1 MPVMRRD
8 LSARLQLTVSEPA
21 LFALQIAV
29 AGGADDRLTLTLDGS
44 ELPAPTELTDALG
57 NRTQMFDC
65 TPGVLVVDYTA
76 RVDGRREAP
85 TSDALQRL
93 VALRPSRYCPS
104 DRLLSTATREFGHVD
119 GAAARIEAVT
129 AWVRQRLVYV
139 GGSSKP
145 TDDAVDTLLLGE
157 GVCRDYAHLV
167 TTLLRALDVPA
178 RLAAVYAPGL
188 SPMDF
193 HAVVEAWDG
202 GGWRLVDATGLAP
215 RESMLRIHT
224 GRDAADTAFLTTH
237 HGIVDLTSM
246 QVTAVVDALPREDRD
261 AVVTLG

>member
-1 MPVMRRD
+1 MRRD
-8 LSARLQLTVSEPA
+8 LSARLQLTVSEQA

-29 AGGADDRLTLTLDGS
+29 VGGADERLALTLDGAA
-44 ELPAPTELTDALG
+44 LPAPTELTDELG
-57 NRTQMFDC
+57 NRTHLFDC
-65 TPGVLVVDYTA
+65 PPGDLTVDYAA
-76 RVDGRREAP
+76 RLDGRREVP
-85 TSDALQRL
+85 GSDARERL
-93 VALRPSRYCPS
+93 IALRPSRYCPS
-104 DRLLSTATREFGHVD
+104 DRLLVTATREFGGVQ
-119 GAAARIEAVT
+119 GAGARIDAVT
-129 AWVRQRLVYV
+129 RWVRERLVYV

-178 RLAAVYAPGL
+178 RLVAVYAPGL

-202 GGWRLVDATGLAP
+202 EGWRLVDATGLAP
-215 RESMLRIHT
+215 RESMARIHT

-237 HGIVDLTSM
+237 HGIVDLTWM
-246 QVTAVVDALPREDRD
+246 QVTAVVDELPREDWD
-261 AVVTLG
+261 AVVRLG

>member
-1 MPVMRRD
+1 MRRD
-8 LSARLQLTVSEPA
+8 VSAHLQLTVSEPA

-29 AGGADDRLTLTLDGS
+29 AGEADERLSLTLDGA
-44 ELPAPTELTDALG
+44 ELPAPAELTDAHG
-57 NRTQMFDC
+57 SRTHLFDC
-65 TPGVLVVDYTA
+65 PPGNLVVDYTA
-76 RVDGRREAP
+76 RVDGRLP
-85 TSDALQRL
+85 TPGPGAMERL

-104 DRLLSTATREFGHVD
+104 DRLLSVATREFGHVE
-119 GAAARIEAVT
+119 GAGARIDAVVG
-129 AWVRQRLVYV
+129 WVRDRLLYIS
-139 GGSSKP
+139 GSSKP
-145 TDDAVDTLLLGE
+145 TDDAVDTLLQGE

-178 RLAAVYAPGL
+178 RLVAVYAPGL
-188 SPMDF
+188 FPMDF

-202 GGWRLVDATGLAP
+202 ERWRLVDATGLAP

-237 HGIVDLTSM
+237 HGIVDLTSL
-246 QVTAVVDALPREDRD
+246 QVTAVVDELPREDRE